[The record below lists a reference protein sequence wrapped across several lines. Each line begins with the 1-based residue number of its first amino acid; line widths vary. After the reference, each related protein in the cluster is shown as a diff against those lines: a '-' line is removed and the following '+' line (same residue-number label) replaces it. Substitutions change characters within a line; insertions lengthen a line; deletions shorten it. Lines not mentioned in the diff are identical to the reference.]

1 MTTTLRIGNVA
12 IPGRVFLA
20 PMSGVTD
27 RPFRR
32 LAKRFGCPLVY
43 SEMLASQE
51 ILKAHRQ
58 SKRLSGDCSDEKPLA
73 IQLAGCEPAIMA
85 EAAKVCEGRG
95 AAIID
100 INMGCPVKKVVNG
113 AAGSALMRDE
123 DNAARIIEA
132 TVNAVKV
139 PVTLK
144 MRMGWGS

>member
-1 MTTTLRIGNVA
+1 MMTTLRIGDVA
-12 IPGRVFLA
+12 IPGNVFLA

-51 ILKAHRQ
+51 ILKAHRGNKQ
-58 SKRLSGDCSDEKPLA
+58 SDSKRLGTDCSDEKPLA

-100 INMGCPVKKVVNG
+100 IN
-113 AAGSALMRDE
+113 
-123 DNAARIIEA
+123 
-132 TVNAVKV
+132 
-139 PVTLK
+139 
-144 MRMGWGS
+144 